1 MAKRF
6 DAEDIDVPTYADEV
20 AGGYPTAAFVDEIGA
35 MRIHVYAPVMAS
47 PRPRVTTRGTFMPSD
62 YRKHCDKLSCSLAHA
77 RGVYE
82 GHLVS
87 WPAGSVMSLDLSF
100 CCPKMPGD
108 LDNLAKTT
116 VALGNVASRT
126 GPRSFSPLD
135 TAKVVAMRDQRRKGA
150 SLKALAKAFDVSV
163 TTVSK
168 VVNQLIWRDVLR

>member
-108 LDNLAKTT
+108 LDNLAKTIMDAGQLHRGEDPGAELWT
-116 VALGNVASRT
+116 NDKQIQSLAISWKASVEPSFYLTMLNV
-126 GPRSFSPLD
+126 
-135 TAKVVAMRDQRRKGA
+135 KVMA
-150 SLKALAKAFDVSV
+150 
-163 TTVSK
+163 
-168 VVNQLIWRDVLR
+168 

>member
-20 AGGYPTAAFVDEIGA
+20 AGGYPTAAFVDEVGA
-35 MRIHVYAPVMAS
+35 LRIHVYAPVMAS
-47 PRPRVTTRGTFMPSD
+47 PRPRVTARGTFMPSD

-108 LDNLAKTT
+108 LDNLAKTIMDAGQLHRGEDPGAELWT
-116 VALGNVASRT
+116 NDKQIQSLAISWKASVEPSFYLTMLNV
-126 GPRSFSPLD
+126 
-135 TAKVVAMRDQRRKGA
+135 KVMA
-150 SLKALAKAFDVSV
+150 
-163 TTVSK
+163 
-168 VVNQLIWRDVLR
+168 

>member
-20 AGGYPTAAFVDEIGA
+20 KDGYPTAAFVDEIGDL
-35 MRIHVYAPVMAS
+35 RIHVYAPVMAS

-108 LDNLAKTT
+108 LDNLAKTIMDAGQLHRGEDPGAELWT
-116 VALGNVASRT
+116 NDKQIQSLAVSWKASVE
-126 GPRSFSPLD
+126 PSFYL
-135 TAKVVAMRDQRRKGA
+135 TMLHVKVSA
-150 SLKALAKAFDVSV
+150 
-163 TTVSK
+163 
-168 VVNQLIWRDVLR
+168 

>member
-20 AGGYPTAAFVDEIGA
+20 KDGYPTAAFVDEAGSL
-35 MRIHVYAPVMAS
+35 RVHVFAPVMAS
-47 PRPRVTTRGTFMPSD
+47 PRPRVTTRGTFMPPD

-87 WPAGSVMSLDLSF
+87 WPAASIMSLDLSF

-108 LDNLAKTT
+108 LDNLAKTIMDAGQLHRGEDPGAELWT
-116 VALGNVASRT
+116 NDKQIQSLAVSWKASVEPT
-126 GPRSFSPLD
+126 FYL
-135 TAKVVAMRDQRRKGA
+135 TMLHVKVSA
-150 SLKALAKAFDVSV
+150 
-163 TTVSK
+163 
-168 VVNQLIWRDVLR
+168 

>member
-20 AGGYPTAAFVDEIGA
+20 AGGYPTAAFVDEVGA
-35 MRIHVYAPVMAS
+35 LRIHVYAPVMAS

-108 LDNLAKTT
+108 LDNLAKTIMDAGQLHRGEDPGAELWT
-116 VALGNVASRT
+116 NDKQIQSLAISWKASVEPSFYLTMLNV
-126 GPRSFSPLD
+126 
-135 TAKVVAMRDQRRKGA
+135 KVMA
-150 SLKALAKAFDVSV
+150 
-163 TTVSK
+163 
-168 VVNQLIWRDVLR
+168 